1 MMRTPSRPTNAV
13 GTLLLAALTI
23 ACKGGGSGEGNDD
36 ATGSDEVSAGTTT
49 ASTADTA
56 DGPSTVTAGSVDGTA
71 TGTTTN
77 TTNTSVDDTST
88 DTGPPAACGEH
99 YFPDDAPW
107 YRDWSDAAVHPN
119 SAAIVGWLEDAGWG
133 GGDQMRIDFS
143 IEVLEADAS
152 TPRMAFEATSDFYS
166 PDCDFVPVPVPEGG
180 ALEGEAGYACENDGD
195 CHLIV
200 YDCDERRL
208 YEMWRANIDGDTF
221 YGGCL
226 AVWDMDMTYPDT
238 GRGDGCT
245 SADAAGFPIAPLLFD
260 ADEVAAGEI
269 DHAIRFILP
278 NENIRH
284 YIYTRPATH
293 STGPTSAPDPA
304 PPYGVHLRLRADYPL
319 ESLPSDGA
327 RVVAQALQRHGMF
340 LADGGQITL
349 TARSDRFTTAKWDGL
364 LDSYDLASIRPS
376 DFEVI
381 DWGPD
386 LDWEQVE
393 CTREPLGGEPP

>member
-1 MMRTPSRPTNAV
+1 MVM
-13 GTLLLAALTI
+13 LLGALTL
-23 ACKGGGSGEGNDD
+23 ACRGSGSGDSD
-36 ATGSDEVSAGTTT
+36 GSGSAGTVSPSTGNPSTSDPSTSDPAT
-49 ASTADTA
+49 ASGASA
-56 DGPSTVTAGSVDGTA
+56 DGTASSSSASADGTA
-71 TGTTTN
+71 T
-77 TTNTSVDDTST
+77 
-88 DTGPPAACGEH
+88 DTGQASCER
-99 YFPDDAPW
+99 YFPADSPW
-107 YRDWSDAAVHPN
+107 YRDHSAAPVHPN
-119 SAAIVGWLEDAGWG
+119 SAAIVGWLEGAGWG

-143 IEVLEADAS
+143 IEVLQADAS
-152 TPRMAFEATSDFYS
+152 TPRMAFEATGDFYT

-180 ALEGEAGYACENDGD
+180 ALEGEEGYACTTDGD

-200 YDCDERRL
+200 FDCDEQRL
-208 YEMWRANIDGDTF
+208 YEMWRANIDGGTF

-226 AVWDMDMTYPDT
+226 AVWDTAMTYPDT

-245 SADAAGFPIAPLLFD
+245 SADAAGFPIAPLLFT
-260 ADEVAAGEI
+260 ADEVAAGQI

-293 STGPTSAPDPA
+293 STGPTSAPAPA

-349 TARSDRFTTAKWDGL
+349 TAQSDRFTDAKWDGL
-364 LDSYDLASIRPS
+364 LDSYDLASIRPN

-393 CTREPLGGEPP
+393 CTREPLGGAPP

>member
-71 TGTTTN
+71 TGTTA
-77 TTNTSVDDTST
+77 TTSTSVDDTST

-152 TPRMAFEATSDFYS
+152 TPRVAFEATSDFYS

-180 ALEGEAGYACENDGD
+180 ALEGEAGYACESDGD

-304 PPYGVHLRLRADYPL
+304 PPYGVHLRLRPDYPL

>member
-1 MMRTPSRPTNAV
+1 MDPRHTTSRATRV
-13 GTLLLAALTI
+13 GAALLLAMLA
-23 ACKGGGSGEGNDD
+23 GGCRGSGSDD
-36 ATGSDEVSAGTTT
+36 GSGSGGTVSPSTGDPGTASVASADTT
-49 ASTADTA
+49 ASAS
-56 DGPSTVTAGSVDGTA
+56 GSTDASGSADGTA
-71 TGTTTN
+71 T
-77 TTNTSVDDTST
+77 
-88 DTGPPAACGEH
+88 DTGEPSTCERF
-99 YFPDDAPW
+99 FPDDSPW
-107 YRDWSDAAVHPN
+107 YRDYSKAPVHPN
-119 SAAIVGWLEDAGWG
+119 SAAIVGWLEQAGWG

-143 IEVLEADAS
+143 IEVLQAGPK
-152 TPRMAFEATSDFYS
+152 TPRMAFEATGDFYS
-166 PDCDFVPVPVPEGG
+166 PDCDFVPVPVPDGG
-180 ALEGEAGYACENDGD
+180 ALEGEEGYACTNDGD

-200 YDCDERRL
+200 SDCTERRL
-208 YEMWRANIDGDTF
+208 YEMWRANIDGGTF

-226 AVWDMDMTYPDT
+226 AVWDMDMVYPDT

-245 SADAAGFPIAPLLFD
+245 SADAAGFPIAPLLFT

-327 RVVAQALQRHGMF
+327 RVVAQALQQHGMF

-349 TARSDRFTTAKWDGL
+349 TAQSDRNTSAKWAGL
-364 LDSYDLASIRPS
+364 LDSYDLAAVRPS

-393 CTREPLGGEPP
+393 CTREPLGGVPP

>member
-1 MMRTPSRPTNAV
+1 MTSPCGRWRAAPAVVLLLGLGSIACPGGGGGNSGSV
-13 GTLLLAALTI
+13 GTASPSTGPAADT
-23 ACKGGGSGEGNDD
+23 
-36 ATGSDEVSAGTTT
+36 AT
-49 ASTADTA
+49 STADDTTA
-56 DGPSTVTAGSVDGTA
+56 ATASGGVSADGTA
-71 TGTTTN
+71 TGTG
-77 TTNTSVDDTST
+77 D
-88 DTGPPAACGEH
+88 AACGDH
-99 YFPDDAPW
+99 YFPSDAPW
-107 YRDWSDAAVHPN
+107 YRDYSDAPVHAD
-119 SAAIVGWLEDAGWG
+119 SAAIVAWLDQAGWG
-133 GGDQMRIDFS
+133 GGDQLRIDFS
-143 IEVLEADAS
+143 IEVLEADAA
-152 TPRMAFEATSDFYS
+152 TPRQAFEATGDFYS

-180 ALEGEAGYACENDGD
+180 ALEGEEGYACTNDGD

-208 YEMWRANIDGDTF
+208 YEMWRADIDGDTF

-226 AVWDMDMTYPDT
+226 AVWDMDMAYPDT
-238 GRGDGCT
+238 GRGDGCS

-293 STGPTSAPDPA
+293 STGPTSAPAPA
-304 PPYGVHLRLRADYPL
+304 PPYGVHLRLRPDFDL
-319 ESLPSDGA
+319 DGLPSDGA
-327 RVVAQALQRHGMF
+327 RVVARAMQSHGMF

-364 LDSYDLASIRPS
+364 LDPYDLSSIRPA

-393 CTREPLGGEPP
+393 CTREPLGGSP

>member
-1 MMRTPSRPTNAV
+1 MDSVSHARSLAAAAA
-13 GTLLLAALTI
+13 LLLFGLPL
-23 ACKGGGSGEGNDD
+23 ACKGGGSGD
-36 ATGSDEVSAGTTT
+36 GSGSAGTVSPTSGGDAGS
-49 ASTADTA
+49 ASGDGSASGGSASGSGSA
-56 DGPSTVTAGSVDGTA
+56 DG
-71 TGTTTN
+71 TGTD
-77 TTNTSVDDTST
+77 S
-88 DTGPPAACGEH
+88 GEPAACGEQF
-99 YFPDDAPW
+99 FPDDSPW
-107 YRDWSDAAVHPN
+107 YRDYTDAAVHPN
-119 SAAIVGWLEDAGWG
+119 SAAIVAWLDGAGWG

-143 IEVLEADAS
+143 IEVLEATSS
-152 TPRMAFEATSDFYS
+152 TPRMPFEATGDFYT
-166 PDCDFVPVPVPEGG
+166 PDCDFVPVPVPDGG
-180 ALEGEAGYACENDGD
+180 ALEGEEGYACTSDGD

-200 YDCDERRL
+200 YDCEERRL
-208 YEMWRANIDGDTF
+208 YEMWRANIDGGTF

-226 AVWDMDMTYPDT
+226 AVWDMDMTYPET

-245 SADAAGFPIAPLLFD
+245 SADAAGFPITPLLFS
-260 ADEVAAGEI
+260 ADEVAAGRI

-304 PPYGVHLRLRADYPL
+304 PPYGVHLRLRNDYPL

-393 CTREPLGGEPP
+393 CSREPLGGAPP

>member
-1 MMRTPSRPTNAV
+1 MRRTTTMMTMVMV
-13 GTLLLAALTI
+13 GLALGCNDELT
-23 ACKGGGSGEGNDD
+23 GELAGEETST
-36 ATGSDEVSAGTTT
+36 AGTVSAGTAGTAGT
-49 ASTADTA
+49 ASTV
-56 DGPSTVTAGSVDGTA
+56 SSMSA
-71 TGTTTN
+71 TGGSSSADATASATA
-77 TTNTSVDDTST
+77 DDTST
-88 DTGPPAACGEH
+88 DTGPPAACGDH

-107 YRDWSDAAVHPN
+107 YRDYTDADVHPN
-119 SAAIVGWLEDAGWG
+119 SDAIVGWLEGAGWG

-143 IEVLEADAS
+143 IEVLQADAS
-152 TPRMAFEATSDFYS
+152 TPRLPFEATGDFYS
-166 PDCDFVPVPVPEGG
+166 PDCDFVPVPVPDGY
-180 ALEGEAGYACENDGD
+180 ALEGEEGYACTNDGD

-208 YEMWRANIDGDTF
+208 YEMWRANIDGGTF

-226 AVWDMDMTYPDT
+226 AVWDMDMVYPDT

-304 PPYGVHLRLRADYPL
+304 PPYGVHLRLRDDYPL
-319 ESLPSDGA
+319 ESLPSEGA
-327 RVVAQALQRHGMF
+327 RVVARALQRHGMF

-349 TARSDRFTTAKWDGL
+349 TARSDRYTTAKWDGL

-376 DFEVI
+376 DFQVI

-393 CTREPLGGEPP
+393 CSREPLGGVPP